1 MMYKVS
7 PIALAAVV
15 SVLALSGIAFAEETI
30 QLSAETPRPAGI
42 VPTPARNNIK
52 TIQAN
57 MEEKRAELKDA
68 AKDVRSNFKV
78 EVKDVRTE
86 TREKMSAE
94 GGSASGGR
102 EATSA
107 LERREIEK
115 SAIEQRKG
123 LIE

>member
-57 MEEKRAELKDA
+57 IQEKRAELKDA
-68 AKDVRSNFKV
+68 AKDVRSNFKI
-78 EVKDVRTE
+78 EVKDVRTN
-86 TREKMSAE
+86 TRQEM
-94 GGSASGGR
+94 R

-107 LERREIEK
+107 IERREIEK
-115 SAIEQRKG
+115 SAIEQRKIG
-123 LIE
+123 RAHV